1 MIYPYWLDRKSEPMQ
16 YTEEQ
21 MNEMIKEYE
30 PIIGSVIKRKNL
42 YKLDDYDELM
52 QVGRIG
58 MWKAFANYDPEKN
71 DNIRT
76 FLWMA
81 VWRSFADAYYR
92 SHKTIER
99 HGDTVSFQVFTDDDT
114 HDDTKNQLFAE
125 LQTPAEDVSRH
136 WAFEKVVSAIQ
147 HYPDQESADMA
158 LRYYLGEQSW
168 AEIARDYGC
177 TRANPPV
184 RVARLITSI
193 RKQLIHDHIFT
204 PDELNMA

>member
-1 MIYPYWLDRKSEPMQ
+1 MQ

-21 MNEMIKEYE
+21 INQMIQEYE
-30 PIIGSVIKRKNL
+30 PIIGSVIKRKNW
-42 YKLDDYDELM
+42 YNLDEYDELM

-81 VWRSFADAYYR
+81 VTRYFVDIYYKG
-92 SHKTIER
+92 HKTIER
-99 HGDTVSFQVFTDDDT
+99 NGDTVSFQVFTDDDT
-114 HDDTKNQLFAE
+114 HDDTKNQLFTE
-125 LQTPAEDVSRH
+125 LQTPPVDAYRH
-136 WAFEKVVSAIQ
+136 WAFEKVVETIQ
-147 HYPDQESADMA
+147 RYPDQESADMA

-168 AEIARDYGC
+168 AEIGRAYGC
-177 TRANPPV
+177 TRANPPI
-184 RVARLITSI
+184 RVARLIESV
-193 RKQLIHDHIFT
+193 RKQLVHDHIFT